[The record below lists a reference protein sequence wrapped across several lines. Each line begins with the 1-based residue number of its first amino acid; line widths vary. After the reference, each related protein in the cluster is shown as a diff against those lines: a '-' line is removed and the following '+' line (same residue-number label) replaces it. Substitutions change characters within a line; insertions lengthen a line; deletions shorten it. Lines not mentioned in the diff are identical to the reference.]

1 MTRTRRALVALLVLV
16 SAAAPTCFGGSPTGT
31 DAVLDSLTAAGA
43 RIWEGC
49 SQYVR
54 LGKAPSGSTID
65 PGAALRRLASDFSS
79 AGRYDE
85 FGYLIEYVERSVAS
99 GRLAISAVDDVPP
112 LPGFWPARVG
122 AAKRAI
128 VVNADELAGL
138 SPDDAIYRSSFLRA
152 AAALYYAD
160 ASPAVPGVH
169 SGRNA
174 AAELVAVMS
183 GMYVE
188 SIYLLE
194 VLRLAEPE
202 GASADYIDL
211 LLGSAVYDNLRGAA
225 SALFRVDLDYAY
237 DAINAAT
244 KPASARGLADYLER
258 AARELFELE
267 VIVSTASLRAS
278 PGREDLEPAG
288 KARAAL
294 IALPWAAREAS
305 RGRYGSDP
313 SVRRALAG
321 MVEALSSMASAYEPL
336 DPIAMEDTRRFLN
349 DLRFRAPDPLAPD
362 VGEPLP
368 DYAEPDGSAEPS
380 SPAVFPGASGERWYR
395 LCLYD
400 NPYEPVGE
408 LPIDLEEALL
418 GAAYRFS
425 YDAEGGLLAIEHF
438 VYGRLRPSDL
448 LQWAA
453 RIRRGR
459 DETGSWSVWES
470 SYGYP
475 IMNEA
480 GYAMRRDSR
489 TRSGLSLSFYAP
501 DGRRVPDCSNSWIVG
516 IEPRNGGYDL
526 AYRTADGRPW
536 SGYYGYAL
544 DARRFGPDGEE
555 TRSHFDELGRPAKT
569 LSLGFHRSVTVE
581 ERRDGAIVV
590 DMAFQD
596 EHGEPAATFEGY
608 YRQRVRLDDAGRT
621 YELSDARGEPMTSS
635 LGWAVERISWDR
647 GLPVSLSFHAPGG
660 EAVTSMEGFHEARY
674 ELSPDGSIVGLS
686 FYGTEGE
693 PVSSYEGYHRR
704 IGEYDDKGALVGVEF
719 LSVDGSPAA
728 DRSGASRIRW
738 YLGADGSVESAR
750 VWDANG
756 ALIAGE
762 PSRAL

>member
-1 MTRTRRALVALLVLV
+1 MIRRVRHCIALILF
-16 SAAAPTCFGGSPTGT
+16 AAVTAMLGFGADGASL
-31 DAVLDSLTAAGA
+31 DALTAAGA
-43 RIWEGC
+43 RLWEGC

-54 LGKAPSGSTID
+54 LGKAPLRSTID
-65 PGAALRRLASDFSS
+65 PGAALRRLVADFSS

-85 FGYLIEYVERSVAS
+85 FRYLIEYVERSVAS
-99 GRLAISAVDDVPP
+99 GRLVIGSVDDVPP

-128 VVNADELAGL
+128 VVNADELASL
-138 SPDDAIYRSSFLRA
+138 SQDDAVYRSSFLRA

-174 AAELVAVMS
+174 AAELVAMMS
-183 GMYVE
+183 GLYVE

-202 GASADYIDL
+202 GTAIDYIDL

-237 DAINAAT
+237 DAVNAAT
-244 KPASARGLADYLER
+244 KAASARGLADYLER
-258 AARELFELE
+258 AARELVELE
-267 VIVSTASLRAS
+267 AIISTASLRAS

-288 KARAAL
+288 RARAAL
-294 IALPWAAREAS
+294 IALPWAAREAAQGS
-305 RGRYGSDP
+305 YGSDS

-321 MVEALSSMASAYEPL
+321 LVEALSSMASAYAPL
-336 DPIAMEDTRRFLN
+336 DPLAMEETRRFLN
-349 DLRFRAPDPLAPD
+349 DLRFRAPNPLAPV

-368 DYAEPDGSAEPS
+368 DYVEPVGPSGPPAFPGSAE
-380 SPAVFPGASGERWYR
+380 ERWYR

-408 LPIDLEEALL
+408 LPIDFEAAML

-425 YDAEGGLLAIEHF
+425 YGSEGGLLAIEHF
-438 VYGRLRPSDL
+438 IYGRLRPSDL

-453 RIRRGR
+453 RIRTGR
-459 DETGSWSVWES
+459 DATGAWSVWES

-475 IMNEA
+475 MMNEA
-480 GYAMRRDSR
+480 GYATRRESR
-489 TRSGLSLSFYAP
+489 TRNGLSLSFYAT
-501 DGRRVPDCSNSWIVG
+501 DGRRVPDCSNTYIVG

-526 AYRTADGRPW
+526 SYRTADGRLW

-544 DARRFGPDGEE
+544 DSRRIAQGGEE
-555 TRSHFDELGRPAKT
+555 TRSHFDELGRPVVT
-569 LSLGFHRSVTVE
+569 LSLGFHRSVSVK
-581 ERRDGAIVV
+581 ERRGGALVV
-590 DMAFQD
+590 DMAFFD
-596 EHGEPAATFEGY
+596 EAGAPAITFEGY
-608 YRQRVRLDDAGRT
+608 YRQRVRLDEEGRT
-621 YELSDARGEPMTSS
+621 YELLDADGEPMTSC
-635 LGWAVERISWDR
+635 LGWAAERIDWDR
-647 GLPVSLSFHAPGG
+647 GLPVRLAFSAPDGG
-660 EAVTSMEGFHEARY
+660 AVISMEGFHEARY

-693 PVSSYEGYHRR
+693 PRSSYEGYHRR
-704 IGEYDDKGALVGVEF
+704 EGEYDDKGALIGVEYF
-719 LSVDGSPAA
+719 AADGSPSS

-738 YLGADGSVESAR
+738 YLGADGSVESVR
-750 VWDANG
+750 VWDAHG